1 MVKNVL
7 RKFFFTG
14 IGLVLIGLSRFAFNE
29 LSQLQFGLEQTGRLN
44 LALSLAILLSMPAVA
59 SFVPAMLRFVAKA
72 RGEGNYDQAHSVMR
86 RLGQFTVGTLIVI
99 AGFMIFFRA
108 EIGQS
113 RGIESQL
120 VYYSAAILLAGGSYQ
135 FVRNLCYAMD
145 RVSRY
150 SLFELYAGLGFTV
163 TLFVLIILEAKDHLL
178 LAFIVSHLIFVIVG
192 LREFAG
198 DSSKD
203 ASSNIPYRPILAFSF
218 WAFLG
223 TSASW
228 GLRELSIVITADFAD
243 LEGVAHMGWCVA
255 FLTPMQFLPRV
266 IRTVIFA
273 DTAEKS
279 GRGEDEQAAL
289 AVSETSHWI
298 ASLNLPVCGV
308 LILLASE
315 ILSALTQSSRPEFV
329 LVLRLMIVAIAFDT
343 LSTSASSAIS
353 GAGKIKLNM
362 FMSLLGLGAAMTV
375 WFVLGTDSGVQGV
388 AYGLLSASVVRGS
401 GLIIVAKLTFDVS
414 LTRRPVMLCAL
425 IFALLLCCF
434 ALSFGLKVWLVAG
447 LYALI
452 TLGLLFPETKAL
464 IMRFRSQNR
473 I

>member
-1 MVKNVL
+1 ML

-14 IGLVLIGLSRFAFNE
+14 IGLILIGLSRFAFNE

-72 RGEGNYDQAHSVMR
+72 RGEGNHKQAHFLMK
-86 RLGQFTVGTLIVI
+86 RLGQFTVGTLTVI
-99 AGFMIFFRA
+99 AGFMILFRD

-113 RGIESQL
+113 RGIDGQL

-145 RVSRY
+145 RVARY
-150 SLFELYAGLGFTV
+150 SLFELYAGLGFAL
-163 TLFVLIILEAKDHLL
+163 TLFALVFWEAKDHLL
-178 LAFIVSHLIFVIVG
+178 LAFIVSHLIFVIAG
-192 LREFAG
+192 LREFSD

-203 ASSNIPYRPILAFSF
+203 TRSDISYRPIFAFSF

-228 GLRELSIVITADFAD
+228 GLRELSVIITADFAD

-279 GRGEDEQAAL
+279 GRGEDKQAAL

-298 ASLNLPVCGV
+298 ANLNLPVCGV

-315 ILSALTQSSRPEFV
+315 ILSVLTQSSRPEFV

-362 FMSLLGLGAAMTV
+362 FMSLLGLAAATTV
-375 WFVLGTDSGVQGV
+375 WGVLGMNSGVQGV
-388 AYGLLSASVVRGS
+388 AYGLLSASVVRGT
-401 GLIIVAKLTFDVS
+401 GLIVVAKLTFDVS
-414 LTRRPVMLCAL
+414 LSRKPVVLGTL
-425 IFALLLCCF
+425 ILALLMCYF
-434 ALSFGLKVWLVAG
+434 ALSFGLQVWFAAG

-452 TLGLLFPETKAL
+452 SFGLLFPETKTL
-464 IMRFRSQNR
+464 VVRLRSQNR